1 MAAQL
6 PAADPQAAPD
16 LRLIPHSDLAQLDPR
31 AEHACQVLYQL
42 AEINPSVRC
51 KVKQHLVVVKCVLR
65 VDKLHL
71 QPMLADLLLADAE
84 GLFFL
89 LPVLLLPAVVIPVCY
104 ADDGFERLADPLLLH
119 LSWSGHN
126 TAELHASGSLHDHV
140 VPVADLQ
147 LSRREEIDLPCP
159 AKSYSNHLCHIC
171 QFSFIVSSK
180 SSMTR
185 SKLTFALSRVFAFS
199 RLSSISS
206 IPS

>member
-6 PAADPQAAPD
+6 PAAYSDAAPD
-16 LRLIPHSDLAQLDPR
+16 LRLIPDTDLAQLDPC
-31 AEHACQVLYQL
+31 AEHAGQVLYQL
-42 AEINPSVRC
+42 PEVDPSVCR
-51 KVKQHLVVVKCVLR
+51 KVEQYLIVVKCVLR
-65 VDKLHL
+65 VDELHV
-71 QPMLADLLLADAE
+71 QPVLADLLLADTE
-84 GLFFL
+84 GFFFL
-89 LPVLLLPAVVIPVCY
+89 LPVFLLPAVVVLICE
-104 ADDGFERLADPLLLH
+104 ADDGLERLADPLLLH
-119 LSWSGHN
+119 FSWPGHHI
-126 TAELHASGSLHDHV
+126 AELHASGSLHDHV
-140 VPVADLQ
+140 VPVVDLQ
-147 LSRREEIDLPCP
+147 FSGREEVDLPCP